1 MRTSPSASSAAS
13 ASSKSSKS
21 SKASASKAAFSAV
34 LLVLLAVLVPLSA
47 LSAWVDLEIDS
58 TDRYVAAVSPLS
70 SDPAVQST
78 VLDVITDEAM
88 RQIDLGPLQDTVR
101 EFLHETVQSF
111 TTTEAFGNAWDTAN
125 RAAHKAVTDALD
137 GDSGQ
142 PVRIDLSPVIDQVKQ
157 DLVRD
162 GVPFAD
168 RIPVQRTEITV
179 LGPDQ
184 ADDLRGSFRW
194 LRYCSIWPAVA
205 TLVLLVLVVGI
216 TTVRRGLR
224 AGLWATAMV
233 GAGFMLGA
241 IVLRVLVAVG
251 RSRVLDEVPGR
262 DRDAA
267 AAVVDA
273 LTASLRTTVWVVLVV
288 GAVLL
293 VGAVLAR
300 ALLRRGKPRV
310 GGVRG

>member
-1 MRTSPSASSAAS
+1 MRTSSSATSPASPASSTS
-13 ASSKSSKS
+13 AV
-21 SKASASKAAFSAV
+21 AVAFSAV

-47 LSAWVDLEIDS
+47 LSAWVDLEIDD

-70 SDPAVQST
+70 SDPAVQAT
-78 VLDVITDEAM
+78 VADLVTEEAM

-101 EFLHETVQSF
+101 EFLHETVRSF
-111 TTTEAFGNAWDTAN
+111 TTTEAFRNAWDTAN
-125 RAAHKAVTDALD
+125 RAAHQAVTAALD

-142 PVRIDLSPVIDQVKQ
+142 AVTIDLAPVIEQVKQ

-168 RIPVQRTEITV
+168 QIPVERTEITV
-179 LGPDQ
+179 LGPGQ
-184 ADDLRGSFRW
+184 ADELRSSFHW

-216 TTVRRGLR
+216 ATVRRGLR
-224 AGLWATAMV
+224 AGLWATAIV
-233 GAGFMLGA
+233 GAGFVLGA
-241 IVLRVLVAVG
+241 IVLRVLVAAG
-251 RSRVLDEVPGR
+251 RSRVLDEVPGN

-267 AAVVDA
+267 SAVVDA

-293 VGAVLAR
+293 VGAVMAR
-300 ALLRRGKPRV
+300 VLLGRRKAG
-310 GGVRG
+310 RG

>member
-1 MRTSPSASSAAS
+1 MRTSSSPTSPTPSPAPAS
-13 ASSKSSKS
+13 AIP
-21 SKASASKAAFSAV
+21 AALSAV

-47 LSAWVDLEIDS
+47 LSAWVDLEIDD

-70 SDPAVQST
+70 SDPAVQAT
-78 VLDVITDEAM
+78 VTDLVTEEAM
-88 RQIDLGPLQDTVR
+88 RRIDLGPLQDTVR
-101 EFLHETVQSF
+101 EFLHETVRSF
-111 TTTEAFGNAWDTAN
+111 TTTEAFRDAWDTAN
-125 RAAHKAVTDALD
+125 RVAHQAVKAALD

-142 PVRIDLSPVIDQVKQ
+142 AVTIDLAPVIDQVKQ

-168 RIPVQRTEITV
+168 QIPVERTEITL
-179 LGPDQ
+179 LGPGQ
-184 ADDLRGSFRW
+184 ADELRDSFRW

-216 TTVRRGLR
+216 ATVRGGLR
-224 AGLWATAMV
+224 AGLWATAIV
-233 GAGFMLGA
+233 GAGFVLGA

-251 RSRVLDEVPGR
+251 RGRVLDEVPGG

-273 LTASLRTTVWVVLVV
+273 LTASLRTTVWWVLAV

-300 ALLRRGKPRV
+300 VLLRRRRTRSD
-310 GGVRG
+310 VR